1 LALRLAQFWA
11 FWRVQRWA
19 DRVADSVGKVLVS
32 QNKFCKKGGEVCE
45 RFSSGG
51 AWRLVIQALL
61 LRPPTL
67 GLRKQRL
74 NTPFFTPAP
83 PPPFITQHAS
93 RNTHHASPIISHHY
107 KNGEI
112 RN

>member
-1 LALRLAQFWA
+1 MGWRCVWHSSGPSGAFNVGPIELLIRLVRYLFRKTNSA
-11 FWRVQRWA
+11 
-19 DRVADSVGKVLVS
+19 
-32 QNKFCKKGGEVCE
+32 KKGGEVCE

-51 AWRLVIQALL
+51 AWRLVIQALR

-93 RNTHHASPIISHHY
+93 RIISHHY